1 MIFPLLSTAPFVFD
15 ALASMSNLDPPVRA
29 AAHRIFIQVRVI
41 AECKNE
47 NRLESE
53 FSLLAEVVKFN
64 CSTLLQ
70 LEAALAVRP
79 VLRGHGG
86 HSGPPLT
93 CGATN

>member
-1 MIFPLLSTAPFVFD
+1 
-15 ALASMSNLDPPVRA
+15 
-29 AAHRIFIQVRVI
+29 VRVI

-79 VLRGHGG
+79 VLRGNGTQWATVDMQG
-86 HSGPPLT
+86 HQLRVEKGFWMD
-93 CGATN
+93 G